1 MTAAYEY
8 ETHEYDVVVVG
19 AGGAGLRATLGMAEQ
34 GLRTA
39 CVTKV
44 FPTRSHTVA
53 AQGGIAASLSN
64 MGPDH
69 WQWHMYDTVK
79 GSDWLGD
86 TDAME
91 YLAREAPKAVYE
103 LEHYGVP
110 FSRTEEGKIYQRPF
124 GGHTTEFGEGP
135 AVQRTCAAADRT
147 GHAILHT
154 LYGQSLKNNAEFYI
168 EYFAIDLIMSED
180 GQCQGVVCWKLDDGT
195 MHVFN
200 AKMVVLATGGYGRA
214 YFSATSAHTC
224 TGDGGGMVARAGLAL
239 QDMEFVQFHPTG
251 IYGSGC
257 LITEGARGEGGY
269 LTNSEGERFMERYAP
284 QYKDLAP
291 RDYVSRSMTMEIREG
306 RGVGGEGDHIHLN
319 LSHLPAEALAE
330 RLPGISESAKIFAG
344 VDVTKEPIPV
354 LPTVH
359 YNMGGIPTNYWG
371 EVLNPSAD
379 DPTAVVTGLMA
390 VGEAGCAS
398 VHGANRLGS
407 NSLIDLVVFGR
418 AAAIRAGKVVDAE
431 APNPVLNQA
440 SVDKAFDRFDAA
452 RNASG
457 AIPTADLRLEMQKTM
472 QADAA
477 VFRTAKTMAEGV
489 EKMTAIA
496 AKMDD
501 LQVTDRSLVW
511 NSDLMETLELANLM
525 PNALA
530 TIVGAEARK
539 ESRGAHAH
547 EDFSERD
554 DENWRVHT
562 VSRVDGTQVNLSY
575 RPVIV
580 DPLST
585 EAEGGISLK
594 KIAPKARTF

>member
-1 MTAAYEY
+1 MAAYEY

-135 AVQRTCAAADRT
+135 PVQRTCAAADRT

-168 EYFAIDLIMSED
+168 EYFAIDLVMSED

-306 RGVGGEGDHIHLN
+306 RGVGKDGDHIHLN
-319 LSHLPAEALAE
+319 LNHLPAEALAE

-359 YNMGGIPTNYWG
+359 YNMGGVPTNYWG
-371 EVLNPSAD
+371 EVLNPTEN
-379 DPTAVVTGLMA
+379 DPTAVVPGLMA

-440 SVDKAFDRFDAA
+440 SVDKAFDRFDMI

-457 AIPTADLRLEMQKTM
+457 SIPTADLRLEMQRTM
-472 QADAA
+472 QEDAA
-477 VFRTAKTMAEGV
+477 VFRTAETMANGV

-511 NSDLMETLELANLM
+511 NSDLMESLELTNLM
-525 PNALA
+525 PNALT

-547 EDFSERD
+547 EDFTERD
-554 DENWRVHT
+554 DKNWRVHT
-562 VSRVDGTQVNLSY
+562 VSRVDGNKVELSY
-575 RPVIV
+575 RPVIA
-580 DPLST
+580 DPLTT
-585 EAEGGISLK
+585 EDEGGISLK